1 MKGRALLGGVLVAV
15 CLATLWGVWNQ
26 RAQVAELRAAQQ
38 QLAALV
44 AAKADGP
51 AAPVSAEAVDAASG
65 TREPALV
72 ATPELLRLRSE
83 VTRLTG
89 RRRELASVRGEIE
102 RLRAQAA
109 ARGTNG
115 PAGVQLPPGYIR
127 KREARMV
134 GYNTPEDTLQSLLWA
149 MHNHD
154 LTNVLQA
161 LTPEQAEQLR
171 AHAGGSRES
180 SEDFFRTT
188 AGFVGMRVV
197 KREQEANDGSITLEL
212 EVIPGMP
219 GPRIKF
225 HQINSQWK
233 IAEPL

>member
-1 MKGRALLGGVLVAV
+1 MNRRLLLSSFLAAV
-15 CLATLWGVWNQ
+15 CLATLWGVWSQ
-26 RAQVAELRAAQQ
+26 RAQVAELRAEQQ
-38 QLAALV
+38 QLTARV

-51 AAPVSAEAVDAASG
+51 AAPVSAETVGAASG
-65 TREPALV
+65 TGEPALV

-83 VTRLTG
+83 VTRLTE
-89 RRRELASVRGEIE
+89 RRRELASVRGENE

-115 PAGVQLPPGYIR
+115 PGGVQLPPGYIT

-161 LTPEQAEQLR
+161 LAPEQAEQLR
-171 AHAGGSRES
+171 AHAGESREA

-197 KREQEANDGSITLEL
+197 KREQEASDGSLTLEL
-212 EVIPGMP
+212 EVIPGMR

-225 HQINSQWK
+225 RQINGQWK
-233 IAEPL
+233 VAEPL